1 MKGAS
6 PDCANESRASRR
18 GAWIGRRSRGAA
30 SAAAWSLL
38 VGFAAAAAGQN
49 AANPPSSQPAAD
61 APPPAQSRDIVQPRL
76 KFIGVYAPNVL
87 DAQAD
92 RIRAQ
97 GDFLIDLAVFERLR
111 IENQIAQY
119 DLVRA
124 RLASRLDLLQTRIL
138 LKQMKFEEEQLT
150 ADLILQGK
158 LNAADRKETR
168 LTELENS
175 VASAA
180 SGARMNDLLTFIPME
195 AVVLGVLG
203 QTTPI
208 ELPKGSREALGFL
221 LGSGDFEARVSV
233 NAQEFEYRLPARFRD
248 PESQALEEE
257 FRKARER
264 MIDAVAA
271 GREVADDDYREGL
284 DALARLME
292 WNQQRFSDWKKSV
305 DGAFTNQDAEYR
317 RYMEGR
323 RFVQEQTRQLS
334 YLAGARR
341 LPEPFAGGTIQ
352 DLVEYMKTNGFRFAP
367 AASPD
372 GANVYKAI
380 LDRLVDLRRQLV
392 DAGVISQK
400 GRGGSRY
407 QSPVD

>member
-1 MKGAS
+1 MSGAS
-6 PDCANESRASRR
+6 QVRANEIRAARR
-18 GAWIGRRSRGAA
+18 RPCGAA
-30 SAAAWSLL
+30 FAAAWGILAA
-38 VGFAAAAAGQN
+38 FAAVAPGQG
-49 AANPPSSQPAAD
+49 PPSSQPAA
-61 APPPAQSRDIVQPRL
+61 APPAPVESRDIVQPRL
-76 KFIGVYAPNVL
+76 KFMGVYAPYVL

-119 DLVRA
+119 DLVRT
-124 RLASRLDLLQTRIL
+124 RLASRLELLQTRIL
-138 LKQMKFEEEQLT
+138 MRSLKFEEEQLI
-150 ADLILQGK
+150 ADLILQQK

-168 LTELENS
+168 LTQLDNS

-208 ELPKGSREALGFL
+208 ELPKGSREALSFL
-221 LGSGDFEARVSV
+221 LGSGDLEAQVSV
-233 NAQEFEYRLPARFRD
+233 NAQEFQYRLPERFRD
-248 PESQALEEE
+248 AESRLFEEE

-264 MIDAVAA
+264 MINAVAA
-271 GREVADDDYREGL
+271 GREVDDDDYRAGL
-284 DALARLME
+284 DALARLMQ
-292 WNQQRFSDWKKSV
+292 WNQRRFSDWKKSV

-317 RYMEGR
+317 GYLEGR

-341 LPEPFAGGTIQ
+341 LPEPFVGRTVQ
-352 DLVEYMKTNGFRFAP
+352 DLVEYMKMNGFRFAP

-380 LDRLVDLRRQLV
+380 LDRLVDLHQQLV
-392 DAGVISQK
+392 DLGVISEK
-400 GRGGSRY
+400 GRGGLRY